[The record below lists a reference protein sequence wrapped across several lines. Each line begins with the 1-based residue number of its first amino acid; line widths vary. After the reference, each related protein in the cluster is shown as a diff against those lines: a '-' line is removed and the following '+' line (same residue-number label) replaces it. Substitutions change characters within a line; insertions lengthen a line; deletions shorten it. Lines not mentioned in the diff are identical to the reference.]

1 MRTATII
8 CELLL
13 PCLGREGLVSNSF
26 VKCHSNIELYVAMY
40 HYPVTSRKLRICLI
54 TREYP
59 PETGWG
65 GIATFSRHLAH
76 GLKELGHN
84 VTVVSL
90 SKDFDKT
97 QDDDG
102 VHVHRIR
109 QESLG
114 SKFGHISTC
123 MPYSR
128 YVMLTSLGLWKK
140 FIDLHRQEPFDVVD
154 TPELLADGLYPA
166 VTRLLPMV
174 VRLYTPHSKFIAEKL
189 HNVSPSFDHQLVA
202 ALERI
207 AMLSADRI
215 TSPSQDLADYVARDL
230 NYDRDR
236 ISLIYNPID
245 PDQFAP
251 DGPTAIARDGRL
263 TVLFVGRL
271 EERKGI
277 HYLIDAVP
285 EVLKECSN
293 VRFVI
298 VGDDTNSAVG
308 GTSVLAELKDQIRK
322 NKCEAAITFINRVA
336 LSELPA
342 YYRSADICVV
352 PSVYD
357 NSPYTSLE
365 AMSCGRPVIG
375 TAGGGTKEYV
385 AHEETGLIVPVRDSE
400 ALANALLDL
409 LRDSEKR
416 ERFGVNARKRVL
428 AKFQRTEIAR
438 QTLELYESA
447 RESFAVRTSTSLYS
461 RPIEDIAQDAT
472 ELIASFNKMI
482 YELLYQYSW
491 RFRVR
496 HWLTLIRS
504 RPRLSLAKVCLRST
518 KVLSDL
524 TGNKLRVTRDATAW
538 LNAEI
543 ARRQQEISAAT
554 QEV

>member
-1 MRTATII
+1 
-8 CELLL
+8 
-13 PCLGREGLVSNSF
+13 
-26 VKCHSNIELYVAMY
+26 MY
-40 HYPVTSRKLRICLI
+40 HCLVTSKPLRICLI

-76 GLKELGHN
+76 GLKELGHS

-90 SKDFDKT
+90 SKDFDKS

-102 VHVHRIR
+102 VQVHRIR
-109 QESLG
+109 QDSLG
-114 SKFGHISTC
+114 SKFGVISMC

-166 VTRLLPMV
+166 ITRLVPMV
-174 VRLYTPHSKFIAEKL
+174 IRLYTPHSKFIAEKL

-202 ALERI
+202 ALERV
-207 AMLSADRI
+207 AMLSADKI

-230 NYDRDR
+230 NYDKNR

-245 PDQFAP
+245 PAQFAP
-251 DGPTAIARDGRL
+251 EGPTAIAPDGRL

-285 EVLKECSN
+285 KVLKEYSN
-293 VRFVI
+293 VKFVI

-308 GTSVLAELKDQIRK
+308 STSVLAELKEQIRK
-322 NKCEAAITFINRVA
+322 NKCESAITFINRVA

-385 AHEETGLIVPVRDSE
+385 AHDETGIIVPVRDSE
-400 ALANALLDL
+400 SLANALLDL
-409 LRDSEKR
+409 LRDDGKR
-416 ERFGVNARKRVL
+416 KQFGVNARQRVL

-438 QTLELYESA
+438 QTIELYESA
-447 RESFAVRTSTSLYS
+447 RESFAARTSTSLYS

-496 HWLTLIRS
+496 HWYRLIRH
-504 RPRLSLAKVCLRST
+504 RPRLSLAKLCLRST
-518 KVLSDL
+518 KFLSSL
-524 TGNKLRVTRDATAW
+524 TGNKLSVTRDATEW
-538 LNAEI
+538 LNTEI
-543 ARRQQEISAAT
+543 ARRQQEIST
-554 QEV
+554 VSQEV

>member
-1 MRTATII
+1 
-8 CELLL
+8 
-13 PCLGREGLVSNSF
+13 
-26 VKCHSNIELYVAMY
+26 MY
-40 HYPVTSRKLRICLI
+40 HYHVTSRKLRICLI

-102 VHVHRIR
+102 VQVHRIR

-114 SKFGHISTC
+114 SKFGNISMC

-140 FIDLHRQEPFDVVD
+140 FIELHGQEPFDVVD

-174 VRLYTPHSKFIAEKL
+174 IRLYTPHSKFIAEKL

-230 NYDRDR
+230 NYDRDK

-251 DGPTAIARDGRL
+251 EGPTAIAPDGRL

-277 HYLIDAVP
+277 HYLVDAIP
-285 EVLKECSN
+285 RVLKEFSN
-293 VRFVI
+293 VRFII
-298 VGDDTNSAVG
+298 VGNDTNSAVG
-308 GTSVLAELKDQIRK
+308 STSVLAELKEQIRK
-322 NKCEAAITFINRVA
+322 SKCESAITFINRVA
-336 LSELPA
+336 LSVLPT

-375 TAGGGTKEYV
+375 TEGGGTKEYV
-385 AHEETGLIVPVRDSE
+385 AHDETGIIVPVRDSQS
-400 ALANALLDL
+400 LANALLEL
-409 LRDSEKR
+409 LRNDQKR
-416 ERFGVNARKRVL
+416 AQFGINARQRVL

-438 QTLELYESA
+438 QTVELYEAASKN
-447 RESFAVRTSTSLYS
+447 FAARTSTSLYN
-461 RPIEDIAQDAT
+461 RPIENITQDAT

-491 RFRVR
+491 RFRIQ
-496 HWLTLIRS
+496 HWYRLIKG
-504 RPRLSLAKVCLRST
+504 RPRLSLAKACLRST
-518 KVLSDL
+518 RALSNL
-524 TGNKLRVTRDATAW
+524 TGHKLSVTQDATDW
-538 LNAEI
+538 LTAEI
-543 ARRQQEISAAT
+543 SRRQQEISAAT